1 MVGPPPPP
9 PRRAAA
15 VLLGLLLA
23 LALPPTALPDN
34 LVDTATAHKDALEAT
49 VGMHGCTVQG
59 ASSTSDVRMGL

>member
-23 LALPPTALPDN
+23 LALPPTALPDI
-34 LVDTATAHKDALEAT
+34 VDTATAHEDALEAT
-49 VGMHGCTVQG
+49 VGLHGCTVQG